1 MTTYGFVKVAAASPK
16 MKVADPEFNTSEI
29 SKLIREIDSSNT
41 ALVVFPELCLTG
53 YTCADLFGQRL
64 LLDRSLQ
71 SLREL
76 LAENKDADVVAIVGL
91 PLLVDQKLYNC
102 GVVIHKGRVMGVVP
116 KNYPANYKEFYESR
130 WFNSGNLISKTKTE
144 IELLGS
150 QIPFGNLIFHS
161 PQLGYSLGIE
171 ICEDLWTVIPV
182 SSYLAL
188 NGATIIA
195 NLSASNELVNKAEYR
210 RQLVAQQSARCIC
223 GYVYASSGVHEST
236 TDLVFG
242 GDCIISENG
251 LLLETSAR
259 FCRDSTIIYS
269 EIDIERLV
277 TERMVN
283 NTYAENSAFDA
294 GARTFRTVE
303 INHVKKYNQ
312 KKYALTRRIAPYPF
326 IPDNPLIR
334 DERCQEIFN
343 IQVSGLA
350 KRIEHTELKHAVI
363 GVSGGLDSTLALLVT
378 AKTFNVLGLS
388 LENIHGITMPGFGTT
403 DQTYNNAVNLMKS
416 MKIHINEI
424 NIEEACRLHLR
435 DIGHP
440 LDLHDVTFE
449 NSQAR
454 ERTQVLMDLANKL
467 NGLVIGTGDMS
478 ELALGWATYNG
489 DHMSMYNVN
498 SSIPKTLVEY
508 LVRWVADN
516 ETDKKTRD
524 ILWRIIDT
532 PISPEL
538 LPPDARGR
546 ISQKTEDIVG
556 PYELHD
562 FFLYYAIRFGM
573 PPAKVL
579 FLADTAFNGKYEE
592 KEIKRWL
599 KVFYRRFF
607 SQQFKRSALPDGPKV
622 GTISLSPRGDWRMPS
637 DAEVNLWLRDLT

>member
-16 MKVADPEFNTSEI
+16 MRVADPKFNISEI
-29 SKLIREIDSSNT
+29 SKSIREADSSN
-41 ALVVFPELCLTG
+41 AAVVVFPELCLTG

-71 SLREL
+71 ALQEL

-102 GVVIHKGRVMGVVP
+102 GVVIHKGRVLGVVP
-116 KNYPANYKEFYESR
+116 KNYPANYKEFYEYR
-130 WFNSGNLISKTKTE
+130 WFTSGNLISKNKTE
-144 IELLGS
+144 IDLLGS
-150 QIPFGNLIFHS
+150 QIPFGNLIFRS

-195 NLSASNELVNKAEYR
+195 NLSASNELVNKANYR

-242 GDCIISENG
+242 GDCMIAENG

-259 FCRDSTIIYS
+259 FNRDSTVIYS
-269 EIDIERLV
+269 EIDIERLE

-283 NTYAENSAFDA
+283 NTYAENCAIDA
-294 GARTFRTVE
+294 GSRTFRTVE
-303 INHVKKYNQ
+303 IAHTKNYDLEN
-312 KKYALTRRIAPYPF
+312 YALIRNVPPYPF

-334 DERCQEIFN
+334 DERCHEIFN

-350 KRIEHTELKHAVI
+350 KRIEHTGLKHAVI

-388 LENIHGITMPGFGTT
+388 LKNIYGVTMPGFGTT
-403 DQTYNNAVNLMKS
+403 DQTYTNAVNLMKS
-416 MKIHINEI
+416 LKIHVSEI
-424 NIEEACRLHLR
+424 NIEEACRHHLS

-498 SSIPKTLVEY
+498 SSVPKTLVQF
-508 LVRWVADN
+508 LVRWVAEN
-516 ETDKKTRD
+516 ETDQKTRD
-524 ILWRIIDT
+524 ILCRIIDT

-538 LPPDARGR
+538 LPPDAHGK

-579 FLADTAFNGKYEE
+579 FLANIAFKGKYDKAEVE
-592 KEIKRWL
+592 KWL

-637 DAEVNLWLRDLT
+637 DAEVSLWLSDLS

>member
-1 MTTYGFVKVAAASPK
+1 LTTYGFVKVAAASPK